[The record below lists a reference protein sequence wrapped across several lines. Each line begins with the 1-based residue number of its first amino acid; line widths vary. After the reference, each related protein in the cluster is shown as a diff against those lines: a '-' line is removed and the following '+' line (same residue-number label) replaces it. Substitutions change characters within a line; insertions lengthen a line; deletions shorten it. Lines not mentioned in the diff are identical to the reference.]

1 MMKLHNLLENSA
13 AKFPDKN
20 AVENLK
26 GGCISYGELD
36 ALTSIIKNELAKAG
50 VVNGDRV
57 GIYSHKTIDM
67 VSAIFGI
74 LKANATYVPVD
85 PGSPPKRN
93 AFIMSDCLV
102 KLVIIEKEFL
112 EGFKEALGWGEV
124 KVHFEF
130 GEQLVIID
138 GPGKNN
144 PAASTFDDIKCED
157 PEDSLAYILYT
168 SGSTGNPKGVK
179 YSHKGALAFVDWCSE
194 TFEPNENDR
203 FSSHAPFHFD
213 LSIHDIYVSLK
224 HGATL
229 ILIDEETGKQPMTL
243 APLIS
248 EKQISI
254 WYSTPSIL
262 TLLLKFGKL
271 EKLDHSKLRVVH
283 FAGEVFPIKHLR
295 ALKEIWTGKR
305 YFNLYG
311 PTETNVCTYYEIPD
325 KIPDDKTTPFPIGKD
340 CSHLTC
346 KVFNDEGELVPKL
359 SEGELCVTGPIMQ
372 GYWNLPERNKAVF
385 FKDKNGTKWYK
396 TGDVV
401 IEEEDGNY
409 TYVSRKDRMVK
420 RRGYRV
426 ELGEIETALYKHP
439 AVLEAAAVTGT
450 DKDGGVLV
458 KAFLVM
464 NDAAE
469 ESVIKMKQF
478 SSDNLPQYMIP
489 DRFSFQK
496 SLPKTSTNK
505 IDYQKLKEY

>member
-1 MMKLHNLLENSA
+1 M
-13 AKFPDKN
+13 
-20 AVENLK
+20 
-26 GGCISYGELD
+26 
-36 ALTSIIKNELAKAG
+36 
-50 VVNGDRV
+50 
-57 GIYSHKTIDM
+57 
-67 VSAIFGI
+67 
-74 LKANATYVPVD
+74 
-85 PGSPPKRN
+85 
-93 AFIMSDCLV
+93 
-102 KLVIIEKEFL
+102 
-112 EGFKEALGWGEV
+112 
-124 KVHFEF
+124 
-130 GEQLVIID
+130 
-138 GPGKNN
+138 
-144 PAASTFDDIKCED
+144 
-157 PEDSLAYILYT
+157 
-168 SGSTGNPKGVK
+168 K

-194 TFEPNENDR
+194 TFKPNENDR

-229 ILIDEETGKQPMTL
+229 VLIDEETGKQPMTL

-271 EKLDHSKLRVVH
+271 EKLDHSKLRIVH

-372 GYWNLPERNKAVF
+372 GYWNLPERNEAVF

-439 AVLEAAAVTGT
+439 AVLEAAAITGT

-464 NDAAE
+464 NDTAE
-469 ESVIKMKQF
+469 ESMIKMKQF